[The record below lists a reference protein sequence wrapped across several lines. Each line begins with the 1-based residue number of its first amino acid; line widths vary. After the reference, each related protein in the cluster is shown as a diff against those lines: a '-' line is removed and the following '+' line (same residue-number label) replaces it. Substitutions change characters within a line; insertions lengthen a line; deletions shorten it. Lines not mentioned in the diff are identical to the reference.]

1 VDAVAAAIH
10 RLTGRRP
17 RAWHA
22 VSGGCSPAG
31 RARVE
36 LEDGATLFAKW
47 GTNEAT
53 ARYLREEL
61 VLYRHLRGDFM
72 PAFLGWDDALPLLLI
87 EDLGAGL
94 WPPPWHLSRAREVVA
109 TLRRVHRH
117 PSPDGI
123 GSLAAHRQ
131 LLLGWER
138 VAADPAPF
146 LSLGLASAAWLR
158 DALPALRAAAAAV
171 PLAGDD
177 LLHLDAR
184 GDNLCF
190 RDARVVLVDW
200 NWACIGNGA
209 VDLAFFA
216 VNVPAHGGPEPEA
229 FLQADGGCA
238 SLVAGYFAAAA
249 GLPEPPGTTGVRALQ
264 QAHLRAALP
273 WAARRLGLPPPV
285 SAAPS

>member
-1 VDAVAAAIH
+1 MDAVAAAIR

-17 RAWHA
+17 RTWHP

-31 RARVE
+31 RARVA
-36 LEDGATLFAKW
+36 LEDGGTLFAKW

-53 ARYLREEL
+53 ARYLREEV

-72 PAFLGWDDALPLLLI
+72 PALLGWDDALPLLLI

-94 WPPPWHLSRAREVVA
+94 WPPPWDLARAREVVA
-109 TLRRVHRH
+109 TLRRVHRR
-117 PSPDGI
+117 PAPAGL
-123 GSLAAHRQ
+123 GRLEAHRAT
-131 LLLGWER
+131 LLGWDR
-138 VAADPAPF
+138 VAADPALF
-146 LSLGLASAAWLR
+146 LSLGLASAAWLE
-158 DALPALRAAAAAV
+158 DALPALRAAAEAV

-177 LLHLDAR
+177 LLHFDAR

-190 RDARVVLVDW
+190 LDARVVLVDW
-200 NWACIGNGA
+200 NWACVGNGA

-229 FLQADGGCA
+229 FLGDDGGA
-238 SLVAGYFAAAA
+238 AALVAGFFAAGA
-249 GLPEPPGTTGVRALQ
+249 GLPEPPTTTGVRALQ